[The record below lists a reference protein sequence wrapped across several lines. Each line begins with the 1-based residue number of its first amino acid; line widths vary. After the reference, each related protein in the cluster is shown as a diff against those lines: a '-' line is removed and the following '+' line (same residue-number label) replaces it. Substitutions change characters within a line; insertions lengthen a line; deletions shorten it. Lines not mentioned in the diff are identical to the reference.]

1 MTKEQLPAFI
11 SHTVLVHGGSY
22 SAFIE
27 QLQKTLPQLQIK
39 FAKRVK
45 IHYYILQLEDHSE
58 TAVTKKQIYDLPIL
72 AMREEFSKYI
82 FFKNIKSYNN
92 VLKRMCEADKNPN
105 APFVLSQHM
114 MTPFEKSMLINLQEA
129 PNLSLSGVNE
139 NNEEYS
145 VYYDKKILQNSVNV
159 LAELFKVDKCKI
171 GDKEENFTLLA
182 KKQKWT
188 VGIH

>member
-1 MTKEQLPAFI
+1 MGKEQLPAFI

-22 SAFIE
+22 SLFI
-27 QLQKTLPQLQIK
+27 QKLHGTFPLLQIK

-45 IHYYILQLEDHSE
+45 VHYYILQLEDHSE
-58 TAVTKKQIYDLPIL
+58 IPITKKQLYDLPIL

-92 VLKRMCEADKNPN
+92 VLKRMCDADKNPN
-105 APFVLSQHM
+105 APYLLTQHM
-114 MTPFEKSMLINLQEA
+114 MTPFEKGKLVNLQEA
-129 PNLSLSGVNE
+129 PSLSLSGINE

-145 VYYDKKILQNSVNV
+145 IYYDKKILQNSMNV
-159 LAELFKVDKCKI
+159 LSELFKVDKCKI
-171 GDKEENFTLLA
+171 GDKEESFIALA

>member
-45 IHYYILQLEDHSE
+45 VHYYILQLEDHSE
-58 TAVTKKQIYDLPIL
+58 KAITKKQIYDLPIL

-105 APFVLSQHM
+105 APFVLGQHM
-114 MTPFEKSMLINLQEA
+114 MTPFEKSMMINLQEA

-159 LAELFKVDKCKI
+159 LAELFKVDKCKV

>member
-27 QLQKTLPQLQIK
+27 QLQKVLPQLQIK

-58 TAVTKKQIYDLPIL
+58 TPITKKQIYDLPIL

-92 VLKRMCEADKNPN
+92 VLKRMCDADKNSN
-105 APFVLSQHM
+105 APFVLGQHM
-114 MTPFEKSMLINLQEA
+114 MTPFEKSMMINLQEA

-145 VYYDKKILQNSVNV
+145 VYYDKKVLQNSLNV

>member
-11 SHTVLVHGGSY
+11 SHTILVHGGSY

>member
-129 PNLSLSGVNE
+129 PNLSLSGINE